1 MANSVWVTASHIL
14 LFDSYVAH
22 HPRYAAMMTTTPAP
36 GSPRMVMALIGPVI
50 GVLSGLALGVL
61 AVVAGKLVRRRAA
74 PGH

>member
-1 MANSVWVTASHIL
+1 
-14 LFDSYVAH
+14 
-22 HPRYAAMMTTTPAP
+22 
-36 GSPRMVMALIGPVI
+36 MALIGPVI